1 MRLFQKCNQAI
12 ANKMLGPIRYSGTHR
27 RT

>member
-12 ANKMLGPIRYSGTHR
+12 VNKMLGPIRYSGTHR